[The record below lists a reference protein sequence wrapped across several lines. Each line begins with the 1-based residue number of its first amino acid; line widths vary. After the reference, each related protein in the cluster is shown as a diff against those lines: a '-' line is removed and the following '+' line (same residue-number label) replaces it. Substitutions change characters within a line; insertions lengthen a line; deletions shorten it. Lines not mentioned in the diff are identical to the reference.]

1 MKMPL
6 PLAAQALHARLRG
19 VDEHAS
25 PTNLDRAA
33 LALSHMTE
41 IYSGDGAERVLRA
54 LPQEELLRGMF
65 EGGARRFRTRGG
77 NVYIGLFVRRRAVA
91 VAAVTLR
98 RAGRL
103 LRKRARARPP
113 NAPAFSP

>member
-6 PLAAQALHARLRG
+6 PLAAQALYARLRG

-41 IYSGDGAERVLRA
+41 IYYVDGERVLRA
-54 LPQEELLRGMF
+54 LPQAELLRGVF

>member
-19 VDEHAS
+19 VEGHSS

-41 IYSGDGAERVLRA
+41 IYYVDRERILRA
-54 LPQEELLRGMF
+54 LPPEELLCGVF
-65 EGGARRFRTRGG
+65 EGGARRFRTRAG
-77 NVYIGLFVRRRAVA
+77 NVYVGLFVRRRAVG

-103 LRKRARARPP
+103 LRKRARALPP
-113 NAPAFSP
+113 NVPAFSP

>member
-6 PLAAQALHARLRG
+6 PLAAQALHARLGGDGRTCPA
-19 VDEHAS
+19 D
-25 PTNLDRAA
+25 LDRAA

-41 IYSGDGAERVLRA
+41 IYYVDEERILRA
-54 LPQEELLRGMF
+54 LPQEELLRGVF
-65 EGGARRFRTRGG
+65 EGGARRLRTRVGH
-77 NVYIGLFVRRRAVA
+77 VYIGLFVRRRAIA

-103 LRKRARARPP
+103 LHKRVPARRP

>member
-41 IYSGDGAERVLRA
+41 IYYVDGERVLRA
-54 LPQEELLRGMF
+54 LPQAELLRGVF

-77 NVYIGLFVRRRAVA
+77 NVYVGLFVRRRAVA

>member
-19 VDEHAS
+19 VHEHAS

-41 IYSGDGAERVLRA
+41 IYYVDAERILRA

-113 NAPAFSP
+113 NAPAFFP

>member
-41 IYSGDGAERVLRA
+41 IYYVDGERVLRA
-54 LPQEELLRGMF
+54 LPQAELLRGVF

-77 NVYIGLFVRRRAVA
+77 TVYIGLFVRRRAVA

>member
-6 PLAAQALHARLRG
+6 PLAAHALHARLRG
-19 VDEHAS
+19 DDERTCPAD
-25 PTNLDRAA
+25 LDRAA

-41 IYSGDGAERVLRA
+41 IYYVDGERILRA
-54 LPQEELLRGMF
+54 LLQEEVLRGVF
-65 EGGARRFRTRGG
+65 EAGARRFRTRAG
-77 NVYIGLFVRRRAVA
+77 NVYVGLFVRRRAVA
-91 VAAVTLR
+91 VVAVTLL

-103 LRKRARARPP
+103 LRKRVPARPP

>member
-6 PLAAQALHARLRG
+6 PLAAQALYARLRG

-41 IYSGDGAERVLRA
+41 IYYVDGERVLRA
-54 LPQEELLRGMF
+54 LPQVELLRGVF

>member
-25 PTNLDRAA
+25 PTSLDRAA

-41 IYSGDGAERVLRA
+41 IYYVDGERVLRA
-54 LPQEELLRGMF
+54 LPQAELLRGVF

>member
-6 PLAAQALHARLRG
+6 PLAAQALHTRLRA
-19 VDEHAS
+19 DERTS
-25 PTNLDRAA
+25 PTDLDRAA

-41 IYSGDGAERVLRA
+41 IYYVDEERILRA
-54 LPQEELLRGMF
+54 LPQEELLRGVF

>member
-6 PLAAQALHARLRG
+6 ALAAQGLHERLCGADR
-19 VDEHAS
+19 HAC
-25 PTNLDRAA
+25 PADLDRAA
-33 LALSHMTE
+33 LALSHVTA
-41 IYSGDGAERVLRA
+41 IYHVNGERILRA
-54 LPQEELLRGMF
+54 LPQEELLRGLF
-65 EGGARRFRTRGG
+65 EGGARRFRTRAG
-77 NVYIGLFVRRRAVA
+77 NVYVGLFVRRRAVA
-91 VAAVTLR
+91 LAAVTLR

>member
-41 IYSGDGAERVLRA
+41 IYYVDPERILRA

>member
-41 IYSGDGAERVLRA
+41 IYYVDAERILRA

-98 RAGRL
+98 RAGWL

-113 NAPAFSP
+113 NAPAFFP

>member
-1 MKMPL
+1 MPL

-25 PTNLDRAA
+25 PTNLDRVA

-41 IYSGDGAERVLRA
+41 IYYVDGERVLRA
-54 LPQEELLRGMF
+54 LPQAELLRGVF

>member
-25 PTNLDRAA
+25 PTKLDRAA

-41 IYSGDGAERVLRA
+41 IYYVDGERVLRA
-54 LPQEELLRGMF
+54 LPQAELLRGVF

>member
-19 VDEHAS
+19 VDKHAS

-41 IYSGDGAERVLRA
+41 IYYVDAERILRA
-54 LPQEELLRGMF
+54 LPQEELLRGLV

>member
-6 PLAAQALHARLRG
+6 PLAAQALHARLG
-19 VDEHAS
+19 GTAEHAC
-25 PTNLDRAA
+25 PADLDRAA
-33 LALSHMTE
+33 LALSYVTE
-41 IYSGDGAERVLRA
+41 IYHVNGERILRA
-54 LPQEELLRGMF
+54 LPQEELLRGVF
-65 EGGARRFRTRGG
+65 EGGARRLRTRGG

-98 RAGRL
+98 RAGQL

>member
-19 VDEHAS
+19 VDEHVS

-41 IYSGDGAERVLRA
+41 IYYVDAERILRA

-91 VAAVTLR
+91 VAAVALR

>member
-6 PLAAQALHARLRG
+6 PLAAQALYARLRG
-19 VDEHAS
+19 IDEHAS

-41 IYSGDGAERVLRA
+41 IYYVDGERVLRA
-54 LPQEELLRGMF
+54 LPQAELLRGVF
-65 EGGARRFRTRGG
+65 EGGARRFRTRDG

>member
-6 PLAAQALHARLRG
+6 PLAAHALHVRLRG
-19 VDEHAS
+19 VEEHVS
-25 PTNLDRAA
+25 PTHLDRAA

-41 IYSGDGAERVLRA
+41 IYYVDGERILRA
-54 LPQEELLRGMF
+54 LLQEEVLRGVF
-65 EGGARRFRTRGG
+65 EAGARRFRTRAG
-77 NVYIGLFVRRRAVA
+77 NVYVGLFVRRRAVA
-91 VAAVTLR
+91 VVAVTLL

-103 LRKRARARPP
+103 LRKRVPARPP

>member
-41 IYSGDGAERVLRA
+41 IYYVDGERVLRA
-54 LPQEELLRGMF
+54 LPQAELLRGVF

>member
-1 MKMPL
+1 MPFAYYQKL
-6 PLAAQALHARLRG
+6 SRRDRAIYDASDRLAAI
-19 VDEHAS
+19 
-25 PTNLDRAA
+25 T
-33 LALSHMTE
+33 
-41 IYSGDGAERVLRA
+41 
-54 LPQEELLRGMF
+54 LPQAELLRGVF